1 MCGIVI
7 LGGAGLAP
15 DIVAEINS
23 RPNCGWYVAGIV
35 DDGPE
40 LSAPLQDCALL
51 GAPRDLAAI
60 IDRERPDCVVVA
72 MTERRG
78 RIPVAA
84 LVESCIARGIHVQ
97 EATDF
102 YEHLTGRLAL
112 ESLAP
117 ASIVFSQRFR
127 RSHLYDVLARGFSL
141 LAAVAALVV
150 LWPLMVLI
158 AIAIKL
164 DSPGPALFVHNR
176 VGIAGRSFA
185 LLKFRT
191 MRVCGSRRSEWEGD
205 NADRVTRVGRWL
217 RKCRLDELPQ
227 FVNVLRGH
235 MNLVGPRPHP
245 VSNLALFSLVARNLN
260 ELTGTPVAFYSLR
273 TMVRPG
279 ITGWAQTHY
288 GYANNLDEEI
298 EKLRY
303 DLYYVKY
310 ASFLLDLRI
319 LCKTIAVVVHGY
331 SLRDSSTP
339 THIPQPTAVPQL
351 LRTIHLTKQAS

>member
-1 MCGIVI
+1 MNSVLI
-7 LGGAGLAP
+7 LGGGGFAA
-15 DIVAEINS
+15 DIVAEIRS
-23 RPNCGWYVAGIV
+23 RPLCGWCVIGIV

-40 LSAPLQDCALL
+40 LSAPLSHCALL

-72 MTERRG
+72 LTERRG
-78 RIPVAA
+78 RIPVAV
-84 LVESCIARGIHVQ
+84 LVESCIARGIHVE
-97 EATDF
+97 EAADF

-117 ASIVFSQRFR
+117 ASIVFSRHFR
-127 RSHLYDVLARGFSL
+127 RSHVYDVLARGFSL
-141 LAAVAALVV
+141 LVAVAGLMV
-150 LWPLMVLI
+150 LWPLMAMI

-164 DSPGPALFVHNR
+164 DSPGPVLFRHNR
-176 VGIAGRSFA
+176 VGVAGRSFM

-191 MRVCGSRRSEWEGD
+191 MRECRSHRSEWEGD

-227 FVNVLRGH
+227 FVNVLRGD
-235 MNLVGPRPHP
+235 MNVVGPRPHP

-260 ELTGTPVAFYSLR
+260 ELTGTPVGFYALR

-279 ITGWAQTHY
+279 ITGWAQTRY

-319 LCKTIAVVVHGY
+319 LFDTIAVVVRGY
-331 SLRDSSTP
+331 SLRDSSKP
-339 THIPQPTAVPQL
+339 AHVEQPAPIPPL